1 MNNQIGIRAD
11 ESNRLTIIRAAAML
25 MVVFCHYVN
34 WFEPIAVF
42 SNVFNVGALLFFVL
56 SGFLYGQKEIAN
68 SRKWLKRQFFKIT
81 AALYVYYGISA
92 VILCSLGKL
101 GKVNP
106 YHVLFQL
113 LNLRGFV
120 NCGIGE
126 MITGH
131 LWFTSFI
138 LVCYLITPL
147 LQKIRA
153 KISAAQILLLIVL
166 LSAADIGFVMAVK
179 PFAFIMWLPGI
190 ITYIAAYFIGAFWQK
205 RMRLSQYLMLTI
217 SMVAV
222 TGLKILAKLMSGRG
236 SVLAEMIYSRFL
248 SEDAHCILAV
258 WIFFTLYLG
267 LGLFRHLAERVYPT
281 AKLLSKYSYEVYIT
295 HYLFLIGPLSLEKAM
310 GNMLLNSLLFVTLTA
325 VYAVFLHG
333 ISNWILK
340 RIP

>member
-1 MNNQIGIRAD
+1 MDNQIGIRAE
-11 ESNRLTIIRAAAML
+11 ESKRLTIIRAVAML

-34 WFEPIAVF
+34 WFEPIAPL
-42 SNVFNVGALLFFVL
+42 SNVLNVGALLFFVL
-56 SGFLYGQKEIAN
+56 SGFLYGQKEIAG

-92 VILCSLGKL
+92 VILCCLGKL
-101 GKVNP
+101 GEVDP
-106 YHVLFQL
+106 SHVLFQL

-126 MITGH
+126 MVTGH

-153 KISAAQILLLIVL
+153 KISAVQILLLIVF
-166 LSAADIGFVMAVK
+166 LSAAEIGFVMTVK

-205 RMRLSQYLMLTI
+205 RMRLSRYLLLTVFML
-217 SMVAV
+217 AV

-236 SVLAEMIYSRFL
+236 SALAEMVYSRFL
-248 SEDAHCILAV
+248 SEYAHCILAV

-267 LGLFRHLAERVYPT
+267 LGLFRRLTEWVCPA

-295 HYLFLIGPLSLEKAM
+295 HYLFLIGPLSLEKAT
-310 GNMLLNSLLFVTLTA
+310 GNMLLNSLLFVALTA
-325 VYAVFLHG
+325 IYAVFLHG

-340 RIP
+340 KIP